1 MTASR
6 VGSVAATVRENV
18 RNHVREHRSGMV
30 TDFVFAVVWVAAVS
44 VLFDALQ
51 GPRWAYHLSLACGV
65 VAYFGFF
72 ASLKLAREQ
81 A

>member
-1 MTASR
+1 MTLAAIPDR
-6 VGSVAATVRENV
+6 VRT
-18 RNHVREHRSGMV
+18 HVREHRSGMV
-30 TDFVFAVVWVAAVS
+30 ADFVFAVVWVAVVS
-44 VLFDALQ
+44 VLFDVLQ

-72 ASLKLAREQ
+72 ASLKAAREQ

>member
-1 MTASR
+1 VTLAGISDR
-6 VGSVAATVRENV
+6 V

-30 TDFVFAVVWVAAVS
+30 ADLIFAVVWVAVVS
-44 VLFDALQ
+44 VLFDVLQ

-72 ASLKLAREQ
+72 ASLELAKKS

>member
-6 VGSVAATVRENV
+6 VGTVAATVRENV

-30 TDFVFAVVWVAAVS
+30 ADLMFAVVWVAAVS
-44 VLFDALQ
+44 MLFDVLQ
-51 GPRWAYHLSLACGV
+51 GPRWAYHLTLACGV
-65 VAYFGFF
+65 LAYFGFF
-72 ASLKLAREQ
+72 ASLELAKET